1 MRGRPARPHLRIY
14 RVPPPPPP
22 TGVSYAWNLFNV
34 VEKHLTSMSCFVDDT
49 QTNLN
54 DDIVQIRNFLSFD
67 NSKFISDKKS
77 FKTLQVYC
85 KVYSKNF

>member
-14 RVPPPPPP
+14 RVPPPP
-22 TGVSYAWNLFNV
+22 GVSYAWNLFKV

-77 FKTLQVYC
+77 FKALQVYC
-85 KVYSKNF
+85 KVYSKNL